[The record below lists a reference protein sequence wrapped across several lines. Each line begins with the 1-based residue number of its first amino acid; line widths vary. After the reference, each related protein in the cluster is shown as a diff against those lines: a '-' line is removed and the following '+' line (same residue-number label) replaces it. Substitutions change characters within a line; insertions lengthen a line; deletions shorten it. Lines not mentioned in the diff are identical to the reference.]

1 MAGHTEKQDNLKD
14 FAEKYHRFMN
24 DTGFKDKPDGWIE
37 SSKVGKGVV
46 IDEDGN
52 VEYEIE
58 YSFKTR

>member
-1 MAGHTEKQDNLKD
+1 MADHTEKQDLLKD

-24 DTGFKDKPDGWIE
+24 DTDRKNKPDGWIE
-37 SSKVGKGVV
+37 SSKVGKGV